1 MYYQVGNKCLTEKEA
16 EKLYFSLV
24 IHVIRQ
30 DGRVIKPEY
39 NGKVWKV
46 ADEEV
51 KAYLPECSPMQNF
64 NSGAEIGWMVFGV
77 MAALFYVAVIKRLL
91 K

>member
-1 MYYQVGNKCLTEKEA
+1 MYYQVGNQCLPEKEA
-16 EKLYFSLV
+16 ENLYFSLV
-24 IHVIRQ
+24 IPVIRS

-46 ADEEV
+46 ADKKVE
-51 KAYLPECSPMQNF
+51 ASLPECSPMQNF